1 MYIKK
6 CGCLVCFEHPASHHH
21 LKTRG
26 RSKKGSDFFGVPLC
40 HTHHMELHNLTY
52 AAFQRKYQVNLWYEA
67 LRLLENW
74 HVHEMKRLQD
84 EITKKGCSG
93 C

>member
-1 MYIKK
+1 
-6 CGCLVCFEHPASHHH
+6 
-21 LKTRG
+21 
-26 RSKKGSDFFGVPLC
+26 
-40 HTHHMELHNLTY
+40 LTY